1 MGYTMRNEEVLR
13 LISEASDEQLLTELI
28 SGAFERNI
36 LVNRIARLEVPA
48 EMKIS
53 LIMATDSGDK
63 RAVVSDMIGQLE
75 SSNGNKSKS
84 LSQIFDR
91 IDWKRIG
98 EVAAKCLNPRNIED
112 SERVASEAKTQNES
126 WVYFIESKD
135 SGLVKIGYSKRPK
148 DRFNA
153 IKTMSPEHLNLI
165 GVIPGGKSEEAE
177 LHKKFERH
185 REHGEWFR
193 KVPELATFIDR
204 QTSKA

>member
-1 MGYTMRNEEVLR
+1 MRNEEVLR

-28 SGAFERNI
+28 RGAFERNI
-36 LVNRIARLEVPA
+36 LVHRIARLEVPT
-48 EMKIS
+48 EMKMS

-63 RAVVSDMIGQLE
+63 RAVVSDMIGQFE
-75 SSNGNKSKS
+75 PSNGNKSKS

-148 DRFNA
+148 DRFNS
-153 IKTMSPEHLNLI
+153 IKTMSPEHLNLM
-165 GVIPGGKSEEAE
+165 GMMPGGKTEESE
-177 LHKKFERH
+177 LHKKFSDIRS
-185 REHGEWFR
+185 HGEWFTLT
-193 KVPELATFIDR
+193 PELIEFIEPHR
-204 QTSKA
+204 IKA